1 MKSIEERREISRIIL
16 NQIGHGALFMLGAK
30 NHIIENNG
38 TSFRVRGSK
47 IANHVTITLQ
57 PNDTYT
63 VEFRKIHGIK
73 CDLIKSFSDIYCDQ
87 LTSIIGRTLRLA
99 TSL

>member
-1 MKSIEERREISRIIL
+1 MLSIEDRRTISRIIL

-30 NHIIENNG
+30 DHILEDNG

-47 IANHVTITLQ
+47 IANHVKVTLQ

-63 VEFRKIHGIK
+63 VEFRKIHGYK
-73 CDLIKSFSDIYCDQ
+73 CTLIKSFSDIYCDQ
-87 LTSIIGRTLRLA
+87 ITAIIGRTLGLA